1 MVFLALAALYES
13 WSIPVAVIL
22 VVPLGVLGALGL
34 TALCGKEN
42 DVYFQV
48 GLLTTVGLVAKNAI
62 LIVEFAREL
71 FESGMDA
78 LAAVVEAVRLRLRPI
93 VMTSL
98 AFGLGVIPLA
108 TATGAGAGAQSAIG
122 VAVLGGM
129 LTGTFLCIFFVPVFY
144 ALIIQISGRKKDKTA
159 AAPVTDEKET
169 NHA

>member
-1 MVFLALAALYES
+1 M
-13 WSIPVAVIL
+13 
-22 VVPLGVLGALGL
+22 
-34 TALCGKEN
+34 
-42 DVYFQV
+42 
-48 GLLTTVGLVAKNAI
+48 TTVGLVAKNAI

-71 FESGMDA
+71 YESGMDA

-98 AFGLGVIPLA
+98 AFGLGVVPLA
-108 TATGAGAGAQSAIG
+108 LAHGAGAGAQSAIG

-144 ALIIQISGRKKDKTA
+144 ALIIQIFSKKKTNNLPA
-159 AAPVTDEKET
+159 ASASADKET